1 MQGLVTF
8 GDLELADKKESFF
21 QGLGMHFHSGTPG
34 GPENQTEALLMHSGN
49 QPSLQ

>member
-21 QGLGMHFHSGTPG
+21 QGLGMHCHSGTPVRAG
-34 GPENQTEALLMHSGN
+34 KTNRSPPDA
-49 QPSLQ
+49 